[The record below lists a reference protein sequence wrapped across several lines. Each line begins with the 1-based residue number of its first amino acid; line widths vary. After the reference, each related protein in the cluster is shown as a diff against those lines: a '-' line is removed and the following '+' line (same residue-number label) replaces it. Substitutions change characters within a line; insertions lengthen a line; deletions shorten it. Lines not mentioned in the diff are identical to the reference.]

1 MPKIKPVVSPANYG
15 EESEQSRL
23 QAGSSENSPA
33 LAFDIPI
40 LSSKSGVR
48 LSALPSQTLSP
59 KVMMEVQD
67 LDQDLEQG
75 INGPDNNNDEDALF
89 FNANDSH
96 DDDPDDIELVPVSSP
111 AHTRNDPNPKED
123 IIRETQMI
131 SPKSSQL
138 SHLQD
143 SKVGSTPKNRQQ
155 QRVSFGAPNA
165 DALPLNEEQRIKP
178 RLILEQ
184 STMRLKEKTEAED
197 NYINLVQYLLFL
209 VLYLFVLSYQKN
221 SFDEGAQNLHEIL
234 KGNIFSEGGGTF
246 TVFGT
251 SPLCSSPSDN
261 AKPFCD
267 GGEYVGD
274 SIEYSGDLFEAEV
287 RQTIFCATDNLL
299 CDRQS
304 FVRQTI
310 FCATD
315 NLLCDRQPFVRQ
327 TTFCA
332 PLAAARCRS
341 LASFLSAPDSINST
355 PCRSCSTR
363 MSS

>member
-75 INGPDNNNDEDALF
+75 INGPDTDNNKDEDALF

-304 FVRQTI
+304 FVRRS
-310 FCATD
+310 
-315 NLLCDRQPFVRQ
+315 L
-327 TTFCA
+327 
-332 PLAAARCRS
+332 PLAAARW
-341 LASFLSAPDSINST
+341 LLFYLLLTQST
-355 PCRSCSTR
+355 QLHVGPARPG
-363 MSS
+363 